1 VNAIAKTCIA
11 CVAGLLAAGSAQ
23 ADAPTSFDALRRQ
36 AELGELLSL
45 VRLAPPREGRD
56 FIIGRQGPADRS
68 DRGRGDSRG
77 DRGRGDDAGDDD
89 DADGHRWR
97 GLPDRDDRADWQ
109 HPWRDHEGHHGRD
122 HHPWH
127 DPNCVSPVPEPTALS
142 MAMAGLLG
150 LAVVRRRRRG

>member
-1 VNAIAKTCIA
+1 MNAIAKTCIA
-11 CVAGLLAAGSAQ
+11 CAVGLLAAGSAQ
-23 ADAPTSFDALRRQ
+23 ADAPASFDALRRQ

-45 VRLAPPREGRD
+45 VRLAPQGEARD
-56 FIIGRQGPADRS
+56 FITGPHGPAERTE
-68 DRGRGDSRG
+68 RGRGDSRE
-77 DRGRGDDAGDDD
+77 DRGRDDD
-89 DADGHRWR
+89 DDDGPRWR

-109 HPWRDHEGHHGRD
+109 HPWRDREGHHGRD

-127 DPNCVSPVPEPTALS
+127 DPHCVSPVPEPAALS

>member
-11 CVAGLLAAGSAQ
+11 CAVGLLATGSAQ
-23 ADAPTSFDALRRQ
+23 ADAPASFDALRRQ

-45 VRLAPPREGRD
+45 VRLAPPHEGRG
-56 FIIGRQGPADRS
+56 FIIGRQGSADRTE
-68 DRGRGDSRG
+68 RVLGDSHG
-77 DRGRGDDAGDDD
+77 DRDRGDDEGEDDD
-89 DADGHRWR
+89 DRRWR
-97 GLPDRDDRADWQ
+97 GLPHHDDRADWQ
-109 HPWRDHEGHHGRD
+109 HPWRYHEGHHGRD

-127 DPNCVSPVPEPTALS
+127 DPNCVSPVPEPTALT